1 LRAEWFFESGN
12 NFTVS
17 LFHKDIKNP
26 IELFS
31 QTATGNELRAE
42 VLNAVSGQISGLE
55 VEWMVNL
62 EFLGDIGSLFFVQ
75 GNITNLFSNE
85 IDANGVESDVTN
97 AVRPMTQASD
107 LIANIIVGFDSED
120 GKHSAGLAFNTFS
133 ERLYVSGASGN
144 EDSYEQPFDSLD
156 FTYTYYILEDL
167 SVKLKAKN
175 LLDANNGITQE
186 DNDGADVT
194 RFEQEVG
201 QSYSVSVS
209 YKF

>member
-1 LRAEWFFESGN
+1 M
-12 NFTVS
+12 
-17 LFHKDIKNP
+17 FHKDIENP

-42 VLNAVSGQISGLE
+42 VLNANSGEISGLE

-62 EFLGDIGSLFFVQ
+62 EFLGDIGELFFVQ

-85 IDANGVESDVTN
+85 IDASGITSDVTN
-97 AVRPMTQASD
+97 KVRPVTGASD
-107 LIANIIVGFDSED
+107 FIANIIVGFDSEN

-144 EDSYEQPFDSLD
+144 ADSYEQPFDSLD
-156 FTYTYYILEDL
+156 FTYTYYIQEDL
-167 SVKLKAKN
+167 SVKFKAKN
-175 LLDANNGITQE
+175 LLDGNNEITQE
-186 DNDGADVT
+186 NNNGVDIN

-201 QSYSVSVS
+201 QGYSMSVS